1 MTSYVFSIHDD
12 FPNHALASDRLTI
25 EIGESAIVTA
35 LDGISTS
42 GDVCDIVFKA
52 ALSEGDEALLE
63 GLVAAHSG
71 ENLPQVTEVRT
82 ADGKLYVSPDMWPLG
97 TLTNFTGAADDV
109 TNGVVGVDSLAFES
123 TVIEDKVKEFQFVL
137 TSYLAGG
144 HLQYSGAVFGDWIDF
159 TSVVPAT
166 VGVSNPGAG
175 NYNKVQVGAGA
186 NVFVPAVPGSGN
198 WDLDLTAKENANVT
212 FTKVRPVPAPG
223 MNGYFDHNTD
233 TGAVVLNATGHGAYH
248 MCDYEVV
255 LARFITRVSIMGSDH
270 FPLTVPAVRPI
281 LILPH
286 WLHRVTVHNSTAK
299 TLHLVAM
306 LYRGLVNPLR

>member
-71 ENLPQVTEVRT
+71 LPLPQVTEVRT
-82 ADGKLYVSPDMWPLG
+82 TDGKLYVSPDMWPLG

-109 TNGVVGVDSLAFES
+109 TNGVVGTDLLAFSS
-123 TVIEDKVKEFQFVL
+123 TAVEDNVKAFQFIL
-137 TSYLAGG
+137 PSYLAGG
-144 HLQYSGAVFGDWIDF
+144 HLQYQGAVFGDWIDF

-166 VGVSNPGAG
+166 AGVSNPGAG
-175 NYNKVQVGAGA
+175 NFNKVQVGAGA
-186 NVFVPAVPGSGN
+186 NVFVPSVPGSGN

-223 MNGYFDHNTD
+223 MNGYFDHSIE
-233 TGAVVLNATGHGAYH
+233 TGAVVLNATGHGGYH
-248 MCDYEVV
+248 LCDYEVT

-286 WLHRVTVHNSTAK
+286 WLHRVTVHNSTTK